1 MSMLAT
7 VRHQTV
13 VNARHA
19 ASFSR
24 LSLPMRRTSVV
35 LAVLFGAACSSTPS
49 RPDPIP
55 ATLPVIT
62 RPGGESAAWWFHAGA
77 ATAARQREGAV
88 PQARNLILFIGDG
101 MSIPTLT
108 AARILGGQRQG
119 DPGEEF
125 RLSFEDFPHTALART
140 YNTDAQTPDSAGTMT
155 AMVTGAKTRM
165 GLISSSQIT
174 QRGDCASSQGEA
186 LVTLMELAETA
197 GLATGIVTNTRLT
210 HATPAALY
218 AHAPERNWESD
229 GLIPATQR
237 PHGCIDIA
245 RQLIE
250 FPYGDGIDVA
260 LGGGRAHFLP
270 LGNSSGKRGLRR
282 DERDLAAEWAARP
295 GAVYVE
301 SNTQLSAL
309 DPHKARQVLGLFAAD
324 HLQFDHDRRR
334 DARGE
339 PSLAEM
345 THAAIDL
352 LKDRPHGYV
361 LMIEG
366 GRIDHAHHFG
376 NAYRALDDTLA
387 LSDAVRVAAERTSPD
402 DTLILVTADH
412 SHTMQIVG
420 YPARGNPIL
429 GLVRGSGGEGVMS
442 SEPARD
448 ALGQTFTTLNYING
462 PGYAGA
468 TSQQPEGA
476 KQHPH
481 VIAGVQAA
489 MRADL
494 SDVDTTAPDFLQP
507 SLYPLADETHGGDDV
522 AVFARGPGAAAVRGS
537 LEQNVLFHLMVQ
549 AQPRLRATLC
559 SAGACDADGT
569 PFRLPSH
576 EALNKPG
583 ESSH

>member
-1 MSMLAT
+1 
-7 VRHQTV
+7 
-13 VNARHA
+13 
-19 ASFSR
+19 
-24 LSLPMRRTSVV
+24 MRRTLLSI
-35 LAVLFGAACSSTPS
+35 LALILASACHSSPPRPAMS
-49 RPDPIP
+49 APAPADIIRPD
-55 ATLPVIT
+55 
-62 RPGGESAAWWFHAGA
+62 GESAAWWFHAGA
-77 ATAARQREGAV
+77 ATAARQREGTP

-140 YNTDAQTPDSAGTMT
+140 YNTNAQTPDSAGTMT
-155 AMVTGAKTRM
+155 AIVTGVKTKM
-165 GLISSSQIT
+165 GFVSISQDAR
-174 QRGDCASSQGEA
+174 RGDCASSQGHA

-218 AHAPERNWESD
+218 AHAPDRNWESD
-229 GLIPATQR
+229 GLIPASQR
-237 PHGCIDIA
+237 PHGCADIA

-250 FPYGDGIDVA
+250 FPHGDGIDVA

-270 LGNSSGKRGLRR
+270 VGNGSGKRGLRR
-282 DERDLAAEWAARP
+282 DERDLISEWTARP

-301 SNTQLSAL
+301 SNEALSAL
-309 DPHKARQVLGLFAAD
+309 DPLKARQVLGLFATD
-324 HLQFDHDRRR
+324 HLQFDHDRRN

-345 THAAIDL
+345 TRAAIDL
-352 LKDRPHGYV
+352 LKHRPHGYV
-361 LMIEG
+361 LMVEG

-387 LSDAVRVAAERTSPD
+387 LSDAVRVAAEMTSSD

-412 SHTMQIVG
+412 SHTLQIAG

-429 GLVRGSGGEGVMS
+429 GLVHYPREKA
-442 SEPARD
+442 ETPARPALD
-448 ALGQTFTTLNYING
+448 SLGQPFTTLGYING

-468 TSQQPEGA
+468 TAQQPAGT
-476 KQHPH
+476 KRYPH
-481 VIAGVQAA
+481 AIAEVQPAL
-489 MRADL
+489 RADL
-494 SDVDTTAPDFLQP
+494 SDIDTTDPDFLQP

-537 LEQNVLFHLMVQ
+537 LEQNVLFHLLVQ

-559 SAGACDADGT
+559 KAGSCNVDGT
-569 PFRLPSH
+569 PYRLPSH
-576 EALNKPG
+576 EALNKLHA
-583 ESSH
+583 SSH